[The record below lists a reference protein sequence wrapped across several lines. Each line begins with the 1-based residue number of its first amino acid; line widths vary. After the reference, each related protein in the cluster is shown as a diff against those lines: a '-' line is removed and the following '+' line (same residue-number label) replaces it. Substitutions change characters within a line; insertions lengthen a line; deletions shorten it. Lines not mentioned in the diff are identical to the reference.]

1 MDGGAGIDR
10 LGIQDGDVN
19 VRVDLRVTV
28 RQETGVGGLT
38 LQNVENLFT
47 GDGWDHVTGNAE
59 NNVISTGLGNDTLE
73 GGLGDDDLR
82 GGDGNDTAIFSGSTR
97 ATVDLRLQGQAQN
110 TGYGFDTL
118 SGIES
123 LVGGAGD
130 DVFWGTDAANLLA
143 GSGGNDTLWG
153 GGGDDTLDGGTGTNT
168 VLFVGAKV
176 DYRVTPTA
184 EGAIVVG
191 LEGTDV
197 VRNVRFLQFVDGV
210 IALTNAAPTAL
221 GLSAQGIVENAPRGS
236 VVATLSAFD
245 ADGDAV
251 TYSLAGGSP
260 FAVVGN
266 SLVVDGTLDFE
277 AARQHSVVIQARDSY
292 GGVTSQTFT
301 IAVGNAVEGTPFVLR
316 GGAAAD
322 VFQGEAGG
330 DTIYGGAG
338 NDTLYGGA
346 GKDVFVFNTG
356 TGRSN
361 VDAVTDFVV
370 KDDSLWLDNAV
381 FKALGGKGSLAR
393 PQKLG
398 SDAFAIATRAQDR
411 EDRIVYDKKSGKLY
425 YDQDGTGSKAQVQ
438 IATLT
443 KGLKMTAADFFVI

>member
-1 MDGGAGIDR
+1 M
-10 LGIQDGDVN
+10 
-19 VRVDLRVTV
+19 
-28 RQETGVGGLT
+28 
-38 LQNVENLFT
+38 
-47 GDGWDHVTGNAE
+47 
-59 NNVISTGLGNDTLE
+59 
-73 GGLGDDDLR
+73 
-82 GGDGNDTAIFSGSTR
+82 
-97 ATVDLRLQGQAQN
+97 
-110 TGYGFDTL
+110 
-118 SGIES
+118 
-123 LVGGAGD
+123 
-130 DVFWGTDAANLLA
+130 
-143 GSGGNDTLWG
+143 
-153 GGGDDTLDGGTGTNT
+153 
-168 VLFVGAKV
+168 
-176 DYRVTPTA
+176 
-184 EGAIVVG
+184 
-191 LEGTDV
+191 
-197 VRNVRFLQFVDGV
+197 
-210 IALTNAAPTAL
+210 
-221 GLSAQGIVENAPRGS
+221 ENAPRGS
-236 VVATLSAFD
+236 VVATLSALD

-251 TYSLAGGSP
+251 TYSLAAGSP

-266 SLVVDGTLDFE
+266 SLVVDGALDFE

-301 IAVGNAVEGTPFVLR
+301 IAVGDAVEGTSFVLR
-316 GGAAAD
+316 GGGGAD

-338 NDTLYGGA
+338 NDTLSGGA
-346 GKDVFVFNTG
+346 GKDVFVFNTR
-356 TGRSN
+356 TGRTN